1 MKRFVFPILFC
12 ILSIPSFS
20 QTTGKISTSLNY
32 QTGNTEAVAITGK
45 LDLDTKFS
53 DEIESSL
60 NLQTNYGEQFG
71 TVFDRIYKGSFELD
85 VDADDFYPLLFV
97 SAENN
102 MNRKI
107 DLRFNGGVGFGYAD
121 DKIGVDSKTSIMLLW
136 EYSDMV
142 SIDPISKPMVSFRT
156 RLKKK
161 LESGMSTRL
170 VLLMQKYLTG
180 DVYRMTSTFSM
191 SYPVYKSLSFLFTAE
206 HRYETVQVQGVKPND
221 FSTMFGLEFGI

>member
-1 MKRFVFPILFC
+1 MNRFVFPILFC
-12 ILSIPSFS
+12 ILSIPSFG
-20 QTTGKISTSLNY
+20 QITGKISTSLNY
-32 QTGNTEAVAITGK
+32 QTGNTETMAITGK
-45 LDLDTKFS
+45 VDLDTKFS
-53 DEIESSL
+53 NEIESNL

-107 DLRFNGGVGFGYAD
+107 DLRFNGGVGFGFAD
-121 DKIGVDSKTSIMLLW
+121 DKIGVDSKTSVMLLW

-142 SIDPISKPMVSFRT
+142 GIDPISKPMVSFRT

-180 DVYRMTSTFSM
+180 DVYRMNSTFSM
-191 SYPVYKSLSFLFTAE
+191 SYPIYSSLSFLFTVE
-206 HRYETVQVQGVKPND
+206 HRYETVQVRGVKPND

>member
-1 MKRFVFPILFC
+1 MKHFVLPILFC
-12 ILSIPSFS
+12 ILWAPSFS
-20 QTTGKISTSLNY
+20 QVSGKIGTSVNY
-32 QTGNTEAVAITGK
+32 QTGNTEAIAVTSK

-53 DEIESSL
+53 DEIQS
-60 NLQTNYGEQFG
+60 NLIVQTNYGEQFG
-71 TVFDRIYKGSFELD
+71 RVFDRVYRGSLELD

-107 DLRFNGGVGFGYAD
+107 DLRLNGGVGFGFAD
-121 DKIGVDSKTSIMLLW
+121 NKIGVDSKTSVMLLW

-142 SIDPISKPMVSFRT
+142 GIEPISKPMVSFRT

-180 DVYRMTSTFSM
+180 DVYRMTSTFSI

-206 HRYETVQVQGVKPND
+206 HRYETVQVQEAKPND

>member
-1 MKRFVFPILFC
+1 MSL
-12 ILSIPSFS
+12 
-20 QTTGKISTSLNY
+20 TGK
-32 QTGNTEAVAITGK
+32 AD
-45 LDLDTKFS
+45 LDLKVS
-53 DEIESSL
+53 DEIQSNLS
-60 NLQTNYGEQFG
+60 LQTNYGEQFG
-71 TVFDRIYKGSFELD
+71 KVFDRVYRGAFELD

-121 DKIGVDSKTSIMLLW
+121 DRIGVDSKTSVMLLW

-142 SIDPISKPMVSFRT
+142 GIDPISKPMISIRT
-156 RLKKK
+156 RMKKK

-180 DVYRMTSTFSM
+180 DVYRMTSTFSI

>member
-12 ILSIPSFS
+12 ILSIQSFS
-20 QTTGKISTSLNY
+20 QITGKISASANY
-32 QTGNTEAVAITGK
+32 QTGNTEILS
-45 LDLDTKFS
+45 LDGRSDFGYKFS

-60 NLQTNYGEQFG
+60 FLQANYAEQFG
-71 TVFDRIYKGSFELD
+71 RVFDRVYRGSFELD
-85 VDADDFYPLLFV
+85 VDADNFYPLGFV
-97 SAENN
+97 SVENN
-102 MNRKI
+102 LNRKI
-107 DLRFNGGVGFGYAD
+107 ELRLNGGVGGGFHD
-121 DKIGVDSKTSIMLLW
+121 NSIGVDSKTSVMILW
-136 EYSDMV
+136 EYSDM
-142 SIDPISKPMVSFRT
+142 IGTDPISTPLISAKT

-161 LESGMSTRL
+161 LNDGVTIKFSYI
-170 VLLMQKYLTG
+170 VQKYLTD

>member
-1 MKRFVFPILFC
+1 MKRFVLSILFC
-12 ILSIPSFS
+12 ILSVPSFS
-20 QTTGKISTSLNY
+20 QTTGKISTSLSY
-32 QTGNTEAVAITGK
+32 QTGNTEQTSITGR

-71 TVFDRIYKGSFELD
+71 TVFDRIYRGSFELD
-85 VDADDFYPLLFV
+85 VDADDFYPLGFV

-102 MNRKI
+102 LNRRI
-107 DLRFNGGVGFGYAD
+107 ELRLNGGFGMGFHDNSDILG
-121 DKIGVDSKTSIMLLW
+121 SKTSIMLLW

-142 SIDPISKPMVSFRT
+142 GIDPISKPMVSFRT

-170 VLLMQKYLTG
+170 VFLMQKYLTD

>member
-1 MKRFVFPILFC
+1 MKRFVLPILFC
-12 ILSIPSFS
+12 ILSIQSFS
-20 QTTGKISTSLNY
+20 QTTGKISASANY
-32 QTGNTEAVAITGK
+32 QTGNTEAMSLTGK
-45 LDLDTKFS
+45 ADLDLKVS
-53 DEIESSL
+53 DEIQSNLS
-60 NLQTNYGEQFG
+60 LQTNYGEQFG
-71 TVFDRIYKGSFELD
+71 KVFDRVYRGAFELD

-121 DKIGVDSKTSIMLLW
+121 DRIGVDSKTSVMLLW

-142 SIDPISKPMVSFRT
+142 GIDPISKPMISIRT
-156 RLKKK
+156 RMKKK

-180 DVYRMTSTFSM
+180 DVYRMTSTFSI

>member
-1 MKRFVFPILFC
+1 MKRFVLSILFC

-32 QTGNTEAVAITGK
+32 QTGNTEAIAITGK
-45 LDLDTKFS
+45 VDLDTKFS
-53 DEIESSL
+53 EQIQSSL
-60 NLQTNYGEQFG
+60 NLQANYGEQFG

-85 VDADDFYPLLFV
+85 VDADDFYPLGFIG
-97 SAENN
+97 AENN
-102 MNRKI
+102 LNRKI
-107 DLRFNGGVGFGYAD
+107 EFRFNGGLGLGFHD
-121 DKIGVDSKTSIMLLW
+121 NSIGVDSKTSLMMLW
-136 EYSDMV
+136 EYSDMAG
-142 SIDPISKPMVSFRT
+142 IEPISKPMVSFRT